1 MNKTLT
7 NLEYDK
13 YHVNLLRVLGFPV
26 GDGEKGDGSAVHD
39 HRVFS
44 MLFGPRGWVRVKV
57 WVIGIVRVRLMGK
70 GY

>member
-1 MNKTLT
+1 MGR
-7 NLEYDK
+7 
-13 YHVNLLRVLGFPV
+13 RV
-26 GDGEKGDGSAVHD
+26 GSAVHD